1 MFSNTKNSID
11 QVPTAAMRPVKK
23 DSRFLSVIKLK
34 TRRCAA
40 YLIVT
45 YESALQFSRSL
56 RLPMINA
63 IQPIEAV
70 VIRLSQRVPLSKA

>member
-34 TRRCAA
+34 TRRGAA

-70 VIRLSQRVPLSKA
+70 VIRLSQRVHLSKA

>member
-11 QVPTAAMRPVKK
+11 QVPTIAMRPVKK
-23 DSRFLSVIKLK
+23 DSRFPSVIKLK
-34 TRRCAA
+34 TRRGAA
-40 YLIVT
+40 YLFVA